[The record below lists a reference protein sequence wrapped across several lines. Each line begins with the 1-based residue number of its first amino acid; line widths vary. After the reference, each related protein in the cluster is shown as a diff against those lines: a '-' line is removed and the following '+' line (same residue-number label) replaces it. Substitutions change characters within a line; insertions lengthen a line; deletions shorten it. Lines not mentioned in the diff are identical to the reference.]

1 MSRAGSP
8 LSPLVNVET
17 EADIHACSLQ
27 IGIQNQSPWC
37 YPGCRRHH
45 NRALR
50 VEALRRVVRPVSIF
64 HDSSVV
70 PVVNLLGNVIRLANL
85 FDGPVVTLLE
95 PTVVDLL
102 LLMAMAL
109 LLWMSTGR

>member
-1 MSRAGSP
+1 M
-8 LSPLVNVET
+8 LKVEA
-17 EADIHACSLQ
+17 EADIHACSLA
-27 IGIQNQSPWC
+27 IGIQDQPPWC
-37 YPGCRRHH
+37 YPGCRCHH
-45 NRALR
+45 NWALR

-102 LLMAMAL
+102 FLMVMAVVL
-109 LLWMSTGR
+109 EVSTGR

>member
-1 MSRAGSP
+1 M
-8 LSPLVNVET
+8 NVET
-17 EADIHACSLQ
+17 ETNIHACSLHV
-27 IGIQNQSPWC
+27 GIQDQGPWRSPR
-37 YPGCRRHH
+37 CRCDH
-45 NRALR
+45 NRPLIVGALR
-50 VEALRRVVRPVSIF
+50 NVIGPVSIF
-64 HDSSVV
+64 HDSSEV

-102 LLMAMAL
+102 LLIVMAL